1 MAAAMKSLNR
11 RSRRPAGRW
20 ATVAAGFAA
29 WALVAPAGAPA
40 AAPSAPRVV
49 VITLQGAV
57 APITAEYITRGIHYA
72 NRSGARAVILELST
86 PGGLDVSMRQIIRTI
101 LASGVPV
108 IGYAYPS
115 GARAAS
121 AGFYILM
128 SCDVAAMAPGTNT
141 GAAHPVM
148 LGGAQPGKIEEQKI
162 QNDAAAYIRTL
173 ATRRGH
179 NEKMALAAVLQ
190 SQSYTE
196 QEALAGHLI
205 NLVAA
210 SPEQLL
216 ADLSGQ
222 PIRRINGQVQT
233 LALAHARLVPFRM
246 SLRERVLDMNPDLAF
261 ALLAIGALCV
271 YIEFTHP
278 GIIVPGVA
286 GIIMIAVGLFAL
298 SLLPLNWAAAGLLI
312 LAFILFILE
321 AKFPSHGVL
330 AIGGVVCMVIGA
342 VFLVDTSVPALQV
355 HLTVALG
362 VALPI
367 AGITVF
373 LMRLVLRAHARKV
386 TTGAQGL
393 VGALAVARTALTP
406 EGTVRVHGE
415 IWRARSG
422 TPVAAGESV
431 RVRALEGLLLEV
443 EPAGEP
449 ASPAQ
454 SGAASPP
461 PAAPVR
467 PASRGHHT

>member
-1 MAAAMKSLNR
+1 MRPPTANSLRRTLGRSLLLGLAILLFMAAS
-11 RSRRPAGRW
+11 P
-20 ATVAAGFAA
+20 
-29 WALVAPAGAPA
+29 VAPATSPDQAP
-40 AAPSAPRVV
+40 PPRVV
-49 VITLQGAV
+49 VIALQGAV
-57 APITAEYITRGIHYA
+57 EPITAEYITRGIRFA
-72 NRSGARAVILELST
+72 NRGGGSAVILELST
-86 PGGLDVSMRQIIRTI
+86 PGGLDTSMRQIIRAI
-101 LASGVPV
+101 LASRVPV
-108 IGYAYPS
+108 FGYAYPS

-128 SCDVAAMAPGTNT
+128 SCDQAVMAPGTNT

-148 LGGAQPGKIEEQKI
+148 LGGAKLGKIEAQKV

-173 ATRRGH
+173 SSRRGH
-179 NEKMALAAVLQ
+179 NVQMALAAVLQ
-190 SQSYTE
+190 SKSYTE

-205 NLVAA
+205 NFVAA
-210 SPEQLL
+210 SPQQLL
-216 ADLSGQ
+216 ADVSGQ
-222 PIRRINGQVQT
+222 PIRRINGQVQVFH
-233 LALAHARLVPFRM
+233 LANARLVPFRM

-261 ALLAIGALCV
+261 ALLVVGALCV

-298 SLLPLNWAAAGLLI
+298 SLLPLNWAAAGLLL

-330 AIGGVVCMVIGA
+330 AIGGVVCMVLGA
-342 VFLVDTSVPALQV
+342 VFLVDTSVPALRV

-393 VGALAVARTALTP
+393 VGTVAVARTALAP
-406 EGTVRVHGE
+406 EGTVRIHGE
-415 IWRARSG
+415 IWRARSE
-422 TPVAAGESV
+422 TAVAAGDSV
-431 RVRALEGLLLEV
+431 RVLALHGLLLEV
-443 EPAGEP
+443 EPA
-449 ASPAQ
+449 ARPAQ
-454 SGAASPP
+454 PP
-461 PAAPVR
+461 SQ
-467 PASRGHHT
+467 PASRGHHS